1 MVILQFLFFLYTA
14 ITAIQMLKSDS
25 IGIKTKQNLACFE
38 EILLFLQWLSNLCVK
53 LGLLNVDTQAAYAE
67 LKAEKSK
74 QHSR

>member
-1 MVILQFLFFLYTA
+1 
-14 ITAIQMLKSDS
+14 MLKSDS